1 MGCDEVIV
9 VDTHAWFWWMTEPSQ
24 LSANA
29 LKAITANDPAISPM
43 TVWEIAMLQDRGRIY
58 LDAPPLE
65 WIDDALAR
73 SDTIILPITTRC
85 AVLAGTFRSKE
96 LRDPADRLI
105 VAAALQHGV
114 PLVTKDGGI
123 RDAAVVETIW

>member
-1 MGCDEVIV
+1 
-9 VDTHAWFWWMTEPSQ
+9 
-24 LSANA
+24 
-29 LKAITANDPAISPM
+29 
-43 TVWEIAMLQDRGRIY
+43 MLHDRGRLI
-58 LDAPPLE
+58 LNASPLE
-65 WIDDALAR
+65 WIDKALA
-73 SDTIILPITTRC
+73 SSGTSVLPITTKC

>member
-1 MGCDEVIV
+1 MGCHEVIV
-9 VDTHAWFWWMTEPSQ
+9 VDTHAWFWWMTESSL

-29 LKAITANDPAISPM
+29 LRALTSNDLAISPM
-43 TVWEIAMLQDRGRIY
+43 TIWEIAMLQDRGRLY

-65 WIDDALAR
+65 WIEEALTR
-73 SDTIILPITTRC
+73 SGTIVLPITTKC
-85 AVLAGTFRSKE
+85 AVLAGTLRSND

-114 PLVTKDGGI
+114 PLVTKDGPI
-123 RDAAVVETIW
+123 RRSEVVETIW